1 MSPRSAALFSLLPVS
16 ALVLAGCSA
25 EDADGAGTEAA
36 AETVTVEALNG
47 DIEVA
52 TNPETVVV
60 FDNTQ
65 LDILDALGVEVAGI
79 PSAETYPSFFSDYV
93 EDPDVEN
100 VGSLF
105 EPDFEAVA
113 GMDPDLIIAGGRS
126 SEAIP
131 ELEEIAPTLDM
142 TVFAGDTVGDM
153 KDRALAYGE
162 VFDKQTEAEEL
173 VAEFDSRIAE
183 VGEQVADSGDGLVII
198 TSAGEISA
206 YGPGSRYG
214 FFYDALGLTPA
225 IDVTSEE
232 ASHGEVL
239 SFEALADADPDWL
252 YVIDRDGAIGE
263 EGAAPAEQVLDNDLV
278 DRTTAAQEDQII
290 HLNSE
295 EIYLVGGIQAHL
307 NTLDV
312 IEDALS

>member
-1 MSPRSAALFSLLPVS
+1 VSPRSTALLSLVPIS
-16 ALVLAGCSA
+16 ALLLAGCSA
-25 EDADGAGTEAA
+25 ESEAETAEA
-36 AETVTVEALNG
+36 AETVVVEAENG
-47 DIEVA
+47 EVEVPR
-52 TNPETVVV
+52 NPRTVVV

-65 LDILDALGVEVAGI
+65 LDILDALGVDVAGI
-79 PSAETYPSFFSDYV
+79 PSAETFPAFFSDYV

-105 EPDFEAVA
+105 EPDFEVVA

-126 SEAIP
+126 SDAIP

-142 TVFAGDTVGDM
+142 TVFGGDTVGDM
-153 KDRALAYGE
+153 KDRALVYGE
-162 VFDKQTEAEEL
+162 IFDKQTEAEEL
-173 VAEFDSRIAE
+173 VAEFDSRIEE
-183 VGEQVADSGDGLVII
+183 VGAKVADAGDGLVVI

-225 IDVTSEE
+225 IDVTSED

-252 YVIDRDGAIGE
+252 YVIDRDGAIGT
-263 EGAAPAEQVLDNDLV
+263 EGSDTAEQILDNGLV
-278 DRTTAAQEDQII
+278 DRTTAAREGQIV

-307 NTLDV
+307 NTLDI
-312 IEDALS
+312 IEDSLS